1 MGSASK
7 KSLQAAEQMRADVAA
22 ARAWWKAA
30 QAALDPERLVFVDE
44 TGANTKMVRTRG
56 RAPRGQRLIGREP
69 WGHWKTTTFTAGLR
83 RDGLVA
89 PYVLDGPMNGEAFL
103 VYVDKILVP
112 ELQPG
117 DIVVMDN
124 LAAHKVQGVR
134 TRIEAAGAWLLYLP
148 PYSPDLNPIEMAF
161 AKLKT
166 LLRSAA
172 ERSVEALWDRIGL
185 LLNAFSPEECANYLK
200 HAGYASS

>member
-1 MGSASK
+1 
-7 KSLQAAEQMRADVAA
+7 MRADVAA
-22 ARAWWKAA
+22 ARERWKAA
-30 QAALDPERLVFVDE
+30 QPTLDPEKLVFVDE

-56 RAPRGQRLIGREP
+56 RAPKGQRLIGREP

-83 RDGLVA
+83 SDGLVA

-103 VYVDKILVP
+103 IYVEKILVP
-112 ELQPG
+112 ALRPG
-117 DIVVMDN
+117 DVVVMDN

-134 TRIEAAGAWLLYLP
+134 TQIEAAGATLLYLP
-148 PYSPDLNPIEMAF
+148 PYAPDLNPIELAF

-166 LLRSAA
+166 LLRAAA
-172 ERSVEALWDRIGL
+172 ERSVEALWTRIGQL
-185 LLNAFSPEECANYLK
+185 LDAFSAQECANYLR